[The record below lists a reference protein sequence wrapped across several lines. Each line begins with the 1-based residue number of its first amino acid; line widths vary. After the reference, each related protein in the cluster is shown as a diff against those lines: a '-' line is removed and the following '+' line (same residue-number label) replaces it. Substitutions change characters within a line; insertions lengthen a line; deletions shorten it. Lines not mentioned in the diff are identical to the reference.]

1 MALEQI
7 RELAKEVQD
16 LQESRQ
22 YSAEPDKLRALTSLT
37 LELATAVQDIHDR
50 LCKLEPR
57 TPLIRTKGWS
67 DR

>member
-16 LQESRQ
+16 LQASPV

-37 LELATAVQDIHDR
+37 LELAKAVQDIHGR
-50 LCKLEPR
+50 LRQLEQGATR
-57 TPLIRTKGWS
+57 S
-67 DR
+67 